1 MPLKRTI
8 TSYYFLNTEFKFLQD
23 FEQHTQ
29 VVKVSSL
36 ALRKDKHPGIG
47 SILTY
52 SQILWY
58 HKIQRL
64 KMRPKY
70 KRHSNEIS

>member
-1 MPLKRTI
+1 MNKCNTPCQMLPRCQEDMPLKRTI

-52 SQILWY
+52 SQIL
-58 HKIQRL
+58 
-64 KMRPKY
+64 
-70 KRHSNEIS
+70 

>member
-52 SQILWY
+52 SQIL
-58 HKIQRL
+58 
-64 KMRPKY
+64 
-70 KRHSNEIS
+70 